1 VLTITGNTWTLAGKL
16 VTAGKQYQVKGT
28 FVLAADLASATFKSE
43 ISVDGETWTPFRE
56 SRYTKVPPAAKK

>member
-28 FVLAADLASATFKSE
+28 FELAPDLASAAFKSE